1 MAWLCQA
8 FLFSKISRLLRIF
21 IHYKIKILKF
31 FKARESSKTLVY
43 NIIINKNLQPLKKE
57 NKLRNSYKSSMM
69 YFVKV
74 QPSQIASGQELV
86 RVYNEVADKVNPEI
100 SRSHIPL
107 NVHAFAK
114 KYGQIIGSF
123 RTENG
128 QISTIYQFN
137 F

>member
-1 MAWLCQA
+1 M
-8 FLFSKISRLLRIF
+8 
-21 IHYKIKILKF
+21 
-31 FKARESSKTLVY
+31 ARESSKTLVY

-74 QPSQIASGQELV
+74 QPCQIASGQELV
-86 RVYNEVADKVNPEI
+86 KVYNEVADKVNPEI

-107 NVHAFAK
+107 NVHRFAK
-114 KYGQIIGSF
+114 KYGQVIGSF